1 MQKLTTTQ
9 YTNHFINILKGDP
22 NGLRAY
28 ALFKDALPPYMTI
41 MYNSGSSPEEAAY
54 TILAAFDGILNRS
67 TEVL

>member
-1 MQKLTTTQ
+1 MQKLTTKQ
-9 YTNHFINILKGDP
+9 YTDEFMDILKADP

-28 ALFKDALPPYMTI
+28 ALFRDALPQYMTI
-41 MYNSGSSPEEAAY
+41 MYNAMHTPAEAAY